1 MARLQGFIAVCFVAF
16 AAFMLLPD
24 LFTFALSS
32 NPVEHG
38 TQMLFQVEEDD
49 GKEKHRYGVKLRFKE
64 RPEGGFRLDI
74 MTPHAVRSLNLEAE
88 SLEPTADRDNDPL
101 EFPTLTG
108 VEVLPA
114 IVWLHPS
121 RRIAGM
127 NCMAGL
133 VAGMEGFGP
142 WQTWQVA
149 HPDGEFYFEVETGML
164 AGFEVEVGR
173 TRVTAR
179 LRSLR

>member
-1 MARLQGFIAVCFVAF
+1 MPRLQGLIAICFVVF

-32 NPVEHG
+32 NPVEDG
-38 TQMLFQVEEDD
+38 TQMLFQVEEQD
-49 GKEKHRYGVKLRFKE
+49 GKERHRYGVKLRFKE

-74 MTPHAVRSLNLEAE
+74 MAPHGVRSLNLDAD

-108 VEVLPA
+108 VEVMPA
-114 IVWLHPS
+114 IVWLAPS
-121 RRIAGM
+121 RRVPGM
-127 NCMAGL
+127 NCLTGI
-133 VAGMEGFGP
+133 VTGMEGYGP

-149 HPDGEFYFEVETGML
+149 HQDGEFYFEVETGML

-173 TRVTAR
+173 TKVKAR